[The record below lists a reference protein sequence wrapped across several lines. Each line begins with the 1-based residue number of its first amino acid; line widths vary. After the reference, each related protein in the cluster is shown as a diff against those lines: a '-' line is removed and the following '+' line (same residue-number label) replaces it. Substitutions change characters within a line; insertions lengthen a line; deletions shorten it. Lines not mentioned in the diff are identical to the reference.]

1 MPKFTKSERERL
13 KSLVRIYSILKMRD
27 SEIIANIRNESG
39 MDISQSTLT
48 RIKLG
53 LRKGSMR
60 WYNNILSKRYEFMS
74 LVKENWDSLSELK
87 RLVLENYSEAK
98 ESKNIGEKRKNLELL
113 LKIEE
118 DVARYIDALQFIGH
132 TPSLLNERIFQSPTM
147 TNIKVE
153 GDRHQV
159 PF

>member
-1 MPKFTKSERERL
+1 MPKFTKSERERI
-13 KSLVRIYSILKMRD
+13 KSLVRTYSVLQMRD
-27 SEIIANIRNESG
+27 SEIIANIRNESD

-53 LRKGSMR
+53 LKKGSMK
-60 WYNNILSKRYEFMS
+60 WYNDLLNKRYEFLG

-87 RLVLENYSEAK
+87 RLALENYSEAK
-98 ESKNIGEKRKNLELL
+98 ESKNIGEKRKNIELL

-118 DVARYIDALQFIGH
+118 DIARYLDALQFIGH
-132 TPSLLNERIFQSPTM
+132 TPSILNDRPFQSPTRANNK
-147 TNIKVE
+147 TESNI
-153 GDRHQV
+153 HQV